1 MRSAQRFESA
11 RRSSSSALH
20 RTAKSRSV
28 PFCVCLC
35 VCVCVLE
42 CVCVCVCISPL
53 SLGTHM
59 SSRPFVW
66 FACGRRSAM
75 CAARGARAGGA
86 RWWGVAGC
94 GRIGVTSATNTK
106 RSTSHPHMHTPSLL
120 HPFTPLLLY
129 SSTPVL
135 LYSCAPLLCHSLTL
149 CAVQAWPPSFWPG
162 P

>member
-1 MRSAQRFESA
+1 M
-11 RRSSSSALH
+11 
-20 RTAKSRSV
+20 
-28 PFCVCLC
+28 
-35 VCVCVLE
+35 
-42 CVCVCVCISPL
+42 CVCVCVCA
-53 SLGTHM
+53 SLPCLLAHM

-120 HPFTPLLLY
+120 HPFTPSPLY
-129 SSTPVL
+129 SFTPLL
-135 LYSCAPLLCHSLTL
+135 LYSCAPLLLCSFTLSLTHTVRGAGMA
-149 CAVQAWPPSFWPG
+149 AVLLAG
-162 P
+162 PLRRAAAACCRLGWSTPLVRAHAA